1 MRRILPQYLLLAL
14 AWGSSFFLVYLALGG
29 LSPAQVV
36 LARLVLGALALL
48 LLCALTRQRLP
59 RQLLAWDHLLV
70 VGLFLCVLPFLLFA
84 WAQQWLPSSVASI
97 LNATTPLM
105 TTLVTLVALRA
116 ERPNAAML
124 GGLRIGFAGVALVL
138 APWQGGGG
146 THPGAALAC
155 LAGTASYGIGMVYLR
170 RFVSPLGLRPLPTA
184 AVQVS
189 LAATLVL
196 VLSPVLAR
204 GPVSLTA
211 NVILSALAL
220 GVLGTG
226 LAYAWNAAI
235 VASWGATA
243 ASTVTYAAPLVGVAL
258 GVLVLREPLGWHQ
271 PLGALVVIAGIL
283 VSQGRTPH
291 PRRTGASPG
300 HPGNAPRPPPATRR
314 WARGRQ
320 H

>member
-14 AWGSSFFLVYLALGG
+14 TWGSSFFFVHLALGG

-36 LARLVLGALALL
+36 LARLVLGAVALL

-59 RQLLAWDHLLV
+59 RPGRAWGHLLV
-70 VGLFLCVLPFLLFA
+70 VALFLCVLPFLLFA

-105 TTLVTLVALRA
+105 TTLVTLMALRT
-116 ERPNAAML
+116 ERPGAAQL
-124 GGLRIGFAGVALVL
+124 GGLLLGFAGVALVL
-138 APWQGGGG
+138 APWQGSGG

-155 LAGTASYGIGMVYLR
+155 LAATASYGVGMVYLR

-189 LAATLVL
+189 LAAALL
-196 VLSPVLAR
+196 LLASPVLAR
-204 GPVSLTA
+204 GPVTLTA
-211 NVILSALAL
+211 GVVLSALAL

-235 VASWGATA
+235 VAAWGATA

-258 GVLVLREPLGWHQ
+258 GVLVLHEPLGWHQ

-283 VSQGRTPH
+283 VSQGRSLR
-291 PRRTGASPG
+291 PRRAGQAPGTQETPRALPG
-300 HPGNAPRPPPATRR
+300 HAPSGTR
-314 WARGRQ
+314 